1 MSPLPVLL
9 VVASLAVFVIEV
21 LVVSFG
27 ALTLVAIGL
36 GAGGVLLA
44 FQEGPVYGW
53 SMLGVL
59 VVGIP
64 AVVTAAFRILPKLP
78 FARGLY
84 LKAPE
89 RRPDQRQAAAET
101 YDDLVGQA
109 GVATSPLRPSGSA
122 DFGGRA
128 VHVVTTG
135 GMIERGARIRVREVA
150 GNRIVVEAEP
160 SE

>member
-1 MSPLPVLL
+1 MSALPILL

-27 ALTLVAIGL
+27 VLTAVAIAL

-44 FQEGPVYGW
+44 FKEGPAFGW
-53 SMLGVL
+53 TMLGVL

-64 AVVTAAFRILPKLP
+64 VVVRYAFKILPKLP

-84 LKAPE
+84 LQAPALTPEE
-89 RRPDQRQAAAET
+89 RRAAAPT
-101 YDDLVGQA
+101 LDDLVGKV

-122 DFGGRA
+122 EIDGRP

-135 GMIERGARIRVREVA
+135 GMIERGARVRVREVS
-150 GNRIVVEAEP
+150 GNRVIVEAEA